1 MMQIRPAS
9 HYVYNGKL
17 KLKMKGDFMKFKNLH
32 IQNFR
37 NFKDINICIGNS
49 NVVFGVND
57 IGKTNLLYA
66 IRFMLDRKHR
76 LYGCVD
82 SDFYKKD
89 TSNPIIM
96 TLTLDIEDEEDND
109 NKKIYTKIKGALKTA
124 EKELCIQL
132 RSEYNDEHLIG
143 EIDMLWGSS
152 LETLEIMPRSQQS
165 FEVDKIFNVIY
176 IDSSIQ
182 MENVFNRYTKH
193 LFRNEKTV
201 TEEEKENLKE
211 SIKGLNKHIAEIKSI
226 NEFEGNISSEYK
238 KYRDEDLNVKIKSE
252 VEIDNIYSKLVPY
265 MVGSDDISYPTS
277 GDGRKKIVEYS
288 LLSLESREIEDYK
301 INIFLIEEI
310 ENHLH
315 RSMQI
320 SLSYQIFEDNLFKY
334 LFMTTH
340 SAQIVSRMD
349 NVNLIK
355 LSLRDKPIVKSCHYK
370 VPIEYKELKSKLNE
384 NLCEAI
390 FVDKV
395 LLIEG
400 PSESILFKRILET
413 VDHKYE
419 CNGKYILHVDG
430 INFKEYYEI
439 LDCLGISII
448 VKTDN
453 DLKFNKTDKNI
464 NLLGINRCLRLIKD
478 DEIENRGF
486 KDVKTKEVFIDKKMT
501 LQKFYFNKYND
512 KVKRLKEN
520 NIFLSQIDL
529 ENDLYEVVP
538 DALDKFMSLQNTSK
552 NAVDYLQQAKLINMI
567 EFCKTLTSDDCKT
580 IYSSSLFECLKR
592 LVE

>member
-1 MMQIRPAS
+1 
-9 HYVYNGKL
+9 
-17 KLKMKGDFMKFKNLH
+17 MKFKNLH
-32 IQNFR
+32 VQNFR
-37 NFKDINICIGNS
+37 NFNDINICIGNS

-57 IGKTNLLYA
+57 IGKTNLLHA
-66 IRFMLDRKHR
+66 IRFMLDRKYR
-76 LYGCVD
+76 LYGCLD

-89 TSNPIIM
+89 TSKPIIM

-109 NKKIYTKIKGALKTA
+109 NKKIYSKIKGALKTA

-152 LETLEIMPRSQQS
+152 LETLEIMPRTQQS
-165 FEVDKIFNVIY
+165 FEIDKIFNVIY

-182 MENVFNRYTKH
+182 MESVFNRYTKH

-201 TEEEKENLKE
+201 TKEEKENLKE
-211 SIKGLNKHIAEIKSI
+211 SIIGLNRQIAEIKSI

-238 KYRDEDLNVKIKSE
+238 KYRDEDLNIKIKSE
-252 VEIDNIYSKLVPY
+252 VEMDNIYSKLVPY
-265 MVGSDDISYPTS
+265 MVGRDDISYPTS

-288 LLSLESREIEDYK
+288 LLSLESRELEEYK

-355 LSLRDKPIVKSCHYK
+355 LSLRDKPIVKSCHYE
-370 VPIEYKELKSKLNE
+370 VPIEYRQLKSKLNE

-419 CNGKYILHVDG
+419 CNGKYILQVDG
-430 INFKEYYEI
+430 INFKEYYKI
-439 LDCLGISII
+439 LDCLGIVTI

-453 DLKFNKTDKNI
+453 DLKFNNTDLNI
-464 NLLGINRCLRLIKD
+464 NLLGINRCLTLVKKNKIKN
-478 DEIENRGF
+478 IKF
-486 KDVKTKEVFIDKKMT
+486 KDVKTKEAYENKKIK
-501 LQKFYFNKYND
+501 LQEYCFKKFSD
-512 KVKRLKEN
+512 EVKMLNEN
-520 NIFLSQIDL
+520 NIFLSQVDL

-538 DALDKFMSLQNTSK
+538 DKLNTFVSLQNTSK
-552 NAVDYLQQAKLINMI
+552 SAIDYLQQAKLINMI
-567 EFCKTLTSDDCKT
+567 EFCKTLTSDDCNT
-580 IYSSSLFECLKR
+580 IYNSSLFECIKR